1 MEVGGN
7 GSGVSGSGEGG
18 TVTTSTATIPVATG
32 AASEPVLASPP
43 GQEAGPGGHTLDT
56 ASDDPLAAI
65 MNQTIFGG
73 ELTF

>member
-18 TVTTSTATIPVATG
+18 TVNTSSASIPVATG
-32 AASEPVLASPP
+32 AASEPVQASPP
-43 GQEAGPGGHTLDT
+43 SQEAGGHTLDT

-73 ELTF
+73 NLTF